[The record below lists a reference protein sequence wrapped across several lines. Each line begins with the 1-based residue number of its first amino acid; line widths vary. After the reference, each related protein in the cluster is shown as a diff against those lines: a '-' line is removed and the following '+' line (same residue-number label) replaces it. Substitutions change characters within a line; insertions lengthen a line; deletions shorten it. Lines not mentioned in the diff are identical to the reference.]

1 MGHNVYS
8 SQCECLNVWVLF
20 IGAWTCTVFQCL
32 WKGAHCGFEN
42 GVLHVSNS
50 NSSCSLGTWWGRLR
64 ILLRG
69 DLEPQQLSQDKA
81 RVRGSPSCLLYI
93 FAVAAKVWESLFS
106 LLTGEFEARHEVGG
120 FVPSIRNRVTLISLV
135 NSLGRWHILWFHFLS
150 EKLIVV

>member
-8 SQCECLNVWVLF
+8 SQCECLNVWVLY
-20 IGAWTCTVFQCL
+20 IGAWTCTVFQYL

-42 GVLHVSNS
+42 GVLPVNNS
-50 NSSCSLGTWWGRLR
+50 KSSCSLGTRWERLR

-69 DLEPQQLSQDKA
+69 DLESEQLSQDKA

-106 LLTGEFEARHEVGG
+106 LLTGDMKLEVLSLLLGIELRWFLWWIHLAGDIYYG
-120 FVPSIRNRVTLISLV
+120 FISYPRN
-135 NSLGRWHILWFHFLS
+135 
-150 EKLIVV
+150 